1 DLLITVSDTQ
11 RPVEGIVV
19 HFAKINKGE
28 IKVNDE
34 VLARVDLIRRKAI
47 ARNHTA
53 THLLHR
59 TLRDV
64 LGNHVKQSGS
74 SVNDDHLRFDFNH
87 FAPVTAST
95 LLKLLPIPCSFKILN
110 KPILEVESKC
120 VPPHNSKLNSPIF

>member
-1 DLLITVSDTQ
+1 
-11 RPVEGIVV
+11 
-19 HFAKINKGE
+19 KINKGE

-87 FAPVTAST
+87 FAPLTKDELDKIED
-95 LLKLLPIPCSFKILN
+95 LLNNKILDNLKVETQFTTFDAPYCFKIY
-110 KPILEVESKC
+110 
-120 VPPHNSKLNSPIF
+120 